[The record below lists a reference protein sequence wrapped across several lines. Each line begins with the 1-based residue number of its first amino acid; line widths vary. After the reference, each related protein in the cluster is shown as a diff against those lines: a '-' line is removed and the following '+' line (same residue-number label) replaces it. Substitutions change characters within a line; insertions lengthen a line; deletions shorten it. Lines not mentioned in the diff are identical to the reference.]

1 MRHKTQR
8 LEWRIRRDTVWQV
21 PVYEFSDFHVFQW
34 CTWLL
39 WKDSVYHND
48 VTWWKS
54 ITKQKP

>member
-1 MRHKTQR
+1 MTYSR
-8 LEWRIRRDTVWQV
+8 WQV

-34 CTWLL
+34 YTWLL

-48 VTWWKS
+48 VTSWKF